1 MIRRPP
7 RSTLLPYTT
16 LFRSRA
22 CQLLSSTWLLDP
34 IHGGGH
40 AEHAHE
46 GARGLL
52 VAGGDGAPLFEP
64 CPETL
69 DPIAVVVDPGWAGDG
84 RLVALGRDRGA
95 GAEAPDEVAEGMAG
109 VAAVGHDP
117 GGDDREEG
125 QEQRS
130 QRQLVRLPGGEGEA
144 DGAAGGVGDHAGLGP
159 VAAAR
164 PAQRLARVALRRGSP
179 FFAAPAA
186 LWCAR
191 MPVPS
196 RNAIPASTPPR
207 RCASSS
213 SRSQA
218 PSRDQIGRASCRE
231 RV

>member
-34 IHGGGH
+34 VHGGGH

-69 DPIAVVVDPGWAGDG
+69 DPIAVVVNPGRAGDI
-84 RLVALGRDRGA
+84 RFVAPGRDRRA
-95 GAEAPDEVAEGMAG
+95 GAEAPDEIAEGMAG
-109 VAAVGHDP
+109 VSAVGHDP

-125 QEQRS
+125 QEQRG
-130 QRQLVRLPGGEGEA
+130 QRQLVRLPGGQGEG
-144 DGAAGGVGDHAGLGP
+144 GWAARGGGDPAGPGP
-159 VAAAR
+159 VNAAR
-164 PAQRLARVALRRGSP
+164 PPEG
-179 FFAAPAA
+179 
-186 LWCAR
+186 
-191 MPVPS
+191 PS
-196 RNAIPASTPPR
+196 RR
-207 RCASSS
+207 
-213 SRSQA
+213 
-218 PSRDQIGRASCRE
+218 
-231 RV
+231 